1 MCRDGGARAARSE
14 AMPPVA
20 HIFGFA
26 LAVTAIGAWYD
37 WRTGHIPNWLTLGAL
52 GVAIVAHGGYA
63 FATVSPS
70 AASASAASASAAS
83 ASAASSAR
91 AAFEAAGLSLL
102 GAAICALIPLLLYRM
117 DAIGGGDVKLLAALG
132 AILRPMLGI
141 EAELYGFLAAA
152 IIAPAW
158 LAYEGKLGA
167 VLANT
172 LAIVKNPF
180 LPKTKRREIPPEMLT
195 SIRFGP
201 GVFVGTCGAA
211 AMHWSS
217 L

>member
-1 MCRDGGARAARSE
+1 
-14 AMPPVA
+14 MPPVA

-63 FATVSPS
+63 FATNPT
-70 AASASAASASAAS
+70 AASN
-83 ASAASSAR
+83 AR

-102 GAAICALIPLLLYRM
+102 GAAICSIVPLLLYRM

-172 LAIVKNPF
+172 VAIVKNPF

>member
-1 MCRDGGARAARSE
+1 
-14 AMPPVA
+14 
-20 HIFGFA
+20 
-26 LAVTAIGAWYD
+26 
-37 WRTGHIPNWLTLGAL
+37 
-52 GVAIVAHGGYA
+52 VAHGGYA
-63 FATVSPS
+63 FATNPT
-70 AASASAASASAAS
+70 AASN
-83 ASAASSAR
+83 AR

-102 GAAICALIPLLLYRM
+102 GAAICSIVPLLLYRM

-172 LAIVKNPF
+172 VAIVKNPF